1 MTAPKIIP
9 NLNQILFNGV
19 SSFDF
24 IKPKIKKIIAIK
36 NGRML
41 TSFILPR
48 KDQKDIIKK
57 TTKKTRPKLLFDPI
71 LILELDNIIFFQIY
85 YKVFFISSPTKIFPL
100 VNISQRIPLFFH
112 IILTKLFCFKVSCKN
127 LQGVHRS

>member
-9 NLNQILFNGV
+9 NLNQILFNRV

-24 IKPKIKKIIAIK
+24 MKPKIKKIIEIK

-41 TSFILPR
+41 ISFRLPR
-48 KDQKDIIKK
+48 KDQKAIIKK

-71 LILELDNIIFFQIY
+71 LILELDNIIFFQTY
-85 YKVFFISSPTKIFPL
+85 YKVFFITSPTKIFPL
-100 VNISQRIPLFFH
+100 VNISQRMPLFFN
-112 IILTKLFCFKVSCKN
+112 IILTKLFCFKASCKN
-127 LQGVHRS
+127 LQGAHRS